1 MTSVGSFAAKTH
13 LSTLL
18 KRVQKGERILITKR
32 GRPVAMLT
40 PPPAPKH
47 NVGKIVE
54 QMKALRRG
62 NRLAGATI
70 RELIEDGRRL

>member
-1 MTSVGSFAAKTH
+1 LLVGTKGLGKGSFTH
-13 LSTLL
+13 LTYW
-18 KRVQKGERILITKR
+18 ENAI
-32 GRPVAMLT
+32 
-40 PPPAPKH
+40 PKEAQPTA
-47 NVGKIVE
+47 E